1 MDSLTRLPGAHH
13 AARRS
18 RLFTLPCVVFD
29 TAIYLNA
36 PLPIGHAHTLT
47 QAPCAVTGS
56 PLALQTDSASTTK
69 KKRTGE
75 RPRCDS
81 RSGA

>member
-1 MDSLTRLPGAHH
+1 M
-13 AARRS
+13 
-18 RLFTLPCVVFD
+18 FD

-56 PLALQTDSASTTK
+56 PLAHQTDSASTTTTK
-69 KKRTGE
+69 KGRVSALDAI
-75 RPRCDS
+75 R
-81 RSGA
+81 GAELSCSKEAI